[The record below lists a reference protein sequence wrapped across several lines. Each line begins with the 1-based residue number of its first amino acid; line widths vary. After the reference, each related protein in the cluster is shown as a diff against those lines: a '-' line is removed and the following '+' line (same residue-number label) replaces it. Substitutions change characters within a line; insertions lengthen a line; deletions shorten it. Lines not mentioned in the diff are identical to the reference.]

1 MSIVDD
7 RGRVGG
13 RFNLIDGLVALVIL
27 VLIPVAYGSYLLFRT
42 PQARL
47 TSIEPTR
54 VYQGKNLRIIVNGV
68 NLRPFMRVA
77 FNTIQGRSFLL
88 GSTTYASI
96 ELPDLEPGV
105 YDVQLFDY
113 MQQVSELPK
122 AFTVLPLAPV
132 PTVVLEVEGSFT
144 GLPPEIA
151 GLIAKG
157 FKFAETA
164 GSTGGEVVSV
174 GPPRPAR
181 LRLQAGDNNTLD
193 LPIPGTSELPA
204 RLRVKCYVASN
215 PDGTLHCMMSGP
227 QQASVI
233 APDSVLT
240 LAGPRGWVSFQIDWV
255 YPPAETPAQPPQ
267 R

>member
-7 RGRVGG
+7 RGRVAG

-54 VYQGKNLRIIVNGV
+54 LYQGKNLRIIVNGV

-77 FNTIQGRSFLL
+77 FSTIQGRSFLI

-96 ELPDLEPGV
+96 DLPDLDPGV

-113 MQQVSELPK
+113 MQQVSQLPK
-122 AFTVLPLAPV
+122 ALTVLPLAPV
-132 PTVVLEVEGSFT
+132 PTVALEVAGSFT
-144 GLPPEIA
+144 GLPPEVT
-151 GLIAKG
+151 GLITKG
-157 FKFAETA
+157 LKFAETL
-164 GSTGGEVVSV
+164 GSTGGEVLTV
-174 GPPRPAR
+174 GAPRPAR
-181 LRLQAGDNNTLD
+181 LRLQAGVSRLD
-193 LPIPGTSELPA
+193 LPIPGQNELPA
-204 RLRVKCYVASN
+204 RLRVNCYVASN
-215 PDGTLHCMMSGP
+215 PDGTLRCMISGP
-227 QQASVI
+227 QQPSVV

-240 LAGPRGWVSFQIDWV
+240 LAGPRGWVSFQIDAV
-255 YPPAETPAQPPQ
+255 YPPAETAAEPAPA